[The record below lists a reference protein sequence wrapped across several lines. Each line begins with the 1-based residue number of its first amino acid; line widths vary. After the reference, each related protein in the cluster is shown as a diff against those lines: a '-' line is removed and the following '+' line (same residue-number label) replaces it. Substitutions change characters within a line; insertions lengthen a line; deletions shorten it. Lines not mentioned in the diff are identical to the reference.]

1 MDKAS
6 VKAEK
11 EIGVG
16 GYFLRVFAFLGLIV
30 GLAIVVGL
38 ALGAVSDEASR
49 DLVFSLRC
57 VTALCAI
64 WVFPAFC
71 VDALNP
77 RPAFAAATSLLGVV
91 AAGGALTAA
100 SVFDLAA
107 PVWLEGRN
115 ALLFVYAIY
124 VAWLIFKLRNK
135 RVCES
140 ARRLRWAMFA
150 AVGVPAALGIF
161 VLAEPY
167 VSGRLENMGKGE
179 GIAWGIV
186 AVSLVFPYCL
196 AAATFGVFALKAS
209 LNRFKDKT
217 EDASKASE
225 GDEIESV

>member
-1 MDKAS
+1 MKKTSA
-6 VKAEK
+6 KAEK
-11 EIGVG
+11 ELGVG

-30 GLAIVVGL
+30 GLAIGVGL

-49 DLVFSLRC
+49 DSVFSLRC

-64 WVFPAFC
+64 WVFPALC

-77 RPAFAAATSLLGVV
+77 RPALAAATSLLSVA

-107 PVWLEGRN
+107 PVWLERN
-115 ALLFVYAIY
+115 ALLFVYAVY
-124 VAWLIFKLRNK
+124 VVWMIFKLRNK
-135 RVCES
+135 RICES

-186 AVSLVFPYCL
+186 AVSIVFPYCL
-196 AAATFGVFALKAS
+196 AAATFGVFALKSS
-209 LNRFKDKT
+209 LNRFKDKA
-217 EDASKASE
+217 EDAPKTSE

>member
-16 GYFLRVFAFLGLIV
+16 GYFLRVFAFLGVVV

-38 ALGAVSDEASR
+38 ALGAVSDDASR
-49 DLVFSLRC
+49 DLIFSLRC

-64 WVFPAFC
+64 WVFPALC

-77 RPAFAAATSLLGVV
+77 RPPLAAATSLLGV
-91 AAGGALTAA
+91 AAAFGALTAA
-100 SVFDLAA
+100 LVFDLAA
-107 PVWLEGRN
+107 PVWLEGN
-115 ALLFVYAIY
+115 GLWFLYAIY
-124 VAWLIFKLRNK
+124 VVWLILKLRNK
-135 RVCES
+135 RVCET

-150 AVGVPAALGIF
+150 AVGVPAAFGIWT
-161 VLAEPY
+161 LAEPY
-167 VSGRLENMGKGE
+167 VSGRVENMGKGE
-179 GIAWGIV
+179 RIGLGIAV
-186 AVSLVFPYCL
+186 VSVIFPYCL

-209 LNRFKDKT
+209 LKGIKDKA
-217 EDASKASE
+217 EDAPKASE

>member
-1 MDKAS
+1 MNKAA

-11 EIGVG
+11 EIGFG
-16 GYFLRVFAFLGLIV
+16 GYFGRVFAFWGGVV
-30 GLAIVVGL
+30 GLAIVAGF

-49 DLVFSLRC
+49 DLIFSLRC

-64 WVFPAFC
+64 WVFPALC

-77 RPAFAAATSLLGVV
+77 RPILATAASLLSVA

-100 SVFDLAA
+100 GVFGLAA
-107 PVWLEGRN
+107 PVCLEGKN
-115 ALLFVYAIY
+115 VLLFAYAVY
-124 VAWLIFKLRNK
+124 VVWLIFKLRNK

-161 VLAEPY
+161 TLAEPY
-167 VSGRLENMGKGE
+167 VAGRFENMGKGE

-186 AVSLVFPYCL
+186 AVSIVFPYCL

-209 LNRFKDKT
+209 LNRVKDKT
-217 EDASKASE
+217 EDAPKASE
-225 GDEIESV
+225 GDETESV